1 MAARAF
7 AARHGLANVHVLTAD
22 ARHTGL
28 PGGTFD
34 LVHTRMALANIAQ
47 PGEVV
52 TEMARLAKPG
62 GWVAA
67 LEPDVLG
74 LCYPAHPAMDRLT
87 ELFVTTYRYQSADPH
102 LGRRL
107 RK

>member
-1 MAARAF
+1 
-7 AARHGLANVHVLTAD
+7 
-22 ARHTGL
+22 
-28 PGGTFD
+28 
-34 LVHTRMALANIAQ
+34 
-47 PGEVV
+47 
-52 TEMARLAKPG
+52 MARLAKPG